1 MTIEK
6 NKIDMKVLF
15 ITNHYLDQMLGGP
28 NASKCFLH
36 SVSSLYPDTTV
47 IYPEHNEYV
56 TPFDFMSECRDIKY
70 QPVIDIRSKFRKLCD
85 VYLGKLHRFGRFVK
99 EHLRNNH
106 YDIIFI
112 DHSIIASSGILESA
126 IKNGA
131 QIVTIH
137 HNVESQY
144 LADNKPSIL
153 YRYPYIHYALKAE
166 RKSIIASNL
175 NLTITE
181 ADRNHFMSA
190 YPQKADSFCVV
201 GVSEYEL
208 HAPTTIKDKVDG
220 YKFIISGAMSAL
232 QTETAILV
240 FLKEYMPLLNEVCPS
255 AELII
260 TGRNPSQRIYDAA
273 APYSNI
279 KIVPNPKDIMDV
291 ITKGNYYI
299 CPIHTGSGL
308 KLRSM
313 DALRIGLP
321 VLAHQVSTHGYE
333 GIQRDGYLFSYSS
346 KENFKTAL
354 KKLIQLHDC
363 RQQVIDSYYSHFSFE
378 AGKERMKVI
387 TAKIAK

>member
-1 MTIEK
+1 
-6 NKIDMKVLF
+6 
-15 ITNHYLDQMLGGP
+15 
-28 NASKCFLH
+28 
-36 SVSSLYPDTTV
+36 
-47 IYPEHNEYV
+47 
-56 TPFDFMSECRDIKY
+56 
-70 QPVIDIRSKFRKLCD
+70 
-85 VYLGKLHRFGRFVK
+85 
-99 EHLRNNH
+99 
-106 YDIIFI
+106 
-112 DHSIIASSGILESA
+112 
-126 IKNGA
+126 
-131 QIVTIH
+131 
-137 HNVESQY
+137 
-144 LADNKPSIL
+144 
-153 YRYPYIHYALKAE
+153 
-166 RKSIIASNL
+166 
-175 NLTITE
+175 
-181 ADRNHFMSA
+181 
-190 YPQKADSFCVV
+190 
-201 GVSEYEL
+201 
-208 HAPTTIKDKVDG
+208 
-220 YKFIISGAMSAL
+220 MSAL

-346 KENFKTAL
+346 KEDFKTAL